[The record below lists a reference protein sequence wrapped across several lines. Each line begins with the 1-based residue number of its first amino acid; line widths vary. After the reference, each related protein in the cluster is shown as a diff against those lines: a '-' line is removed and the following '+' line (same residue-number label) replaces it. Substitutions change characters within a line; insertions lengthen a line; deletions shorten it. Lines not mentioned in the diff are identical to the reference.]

1 MDIGDLLYIMVGII
15 LGYIIFHMIIKKDL
29 LIIDTM
35 VKKQSNCINKNL

>member
-15 LGYIIFHMIIKKDL
+15 LGYITFHMIIKKDL